1 MKAAKAAAGRL
12 RFFVKLSPKAG
23 RNAIDGWAADA
34 AGKPI
39 LKARVAAPPADGA
52 ANAAL
57 VALIAEALKIRRS
70 DVRVVSGASSRT
82 KLVEAE
88 AEPALISRLAPAAK
102 PQ

>member
-1 MKAAKAAAGRL
+1 MKAAKAAEGRL

-34 AGKPI
+34 AGRPI
-39 LKARVAAPPADGA
+39 LKARVAAAPADGA

-57 VALIAEALKIRRS
+57 VALIAEALKIRKS
-70 DVRVVSGASSRT
+70 DVRITRASSRT
-82 KLVEAE
+82 KLGKGGTRAHF
-88 AEPALISRLAPAAK
+88 ATRAAK